1 MCDSAS
7 FEPISAKSVQVSVL
21 VGETCYISPVCPESP
36 STDFHHIWKV
46 VLLVD
51 VINLD
56 NFVTICSTVSILQGS
71 KFPFFH
77 RKMTSTLTGNRS
89 WLGPVPPPKGRPT
102 NGSWGC

>member
-1 MCDSAS
+1 VCDSAS

-71 KFPFFH
+71 KFPFSEENDVDVN
-77 RKMTSTLTGNRS
+77 RKSLLVR
-89 WLGPVPPPKGRPT
+89 PVPPPQKNGRPT
-102 NGSWGC
+102 GGC